1 MRNMGERYWVSGA
14 QLGMLRILVKLGKID
29 KVNEVLDGIEK
40 QFLGRIEEGEKKI
53 VAIVGYEVG

>member
-1 MRNMGERYWVSGA
+1 VRNMGERYWVSGA